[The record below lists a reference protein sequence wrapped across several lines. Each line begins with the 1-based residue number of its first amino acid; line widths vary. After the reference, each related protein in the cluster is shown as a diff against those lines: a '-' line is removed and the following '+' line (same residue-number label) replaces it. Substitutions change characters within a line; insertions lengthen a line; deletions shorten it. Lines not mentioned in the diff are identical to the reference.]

1 MIPWKGRSPGEEKGY
16 PLQYSGLENS
26 MDCIVH
32 GVTKSR
38 TRLSD
43 FHFTSPK
50 VFTPSLFF
58 SVLFIQT
65 PISFPFLGGDIFSSP
80 PTGVKRLGHEERAGL
95 SMVSFLVSN
104 LEIGRFLGL
113 FYFFYPHTPVLTTG
127 IIYSVRV
134 SGFEINPQWLRA
146 VLHRLCPSLSTHYDC
161 RATNIL
167 MIPGTHAKRKTVD
180 LVKTTW
186 CSGDFPGGPVAKTV
200 QQDKLYCAHAS
211 SEKSFIHYYKPKH
224 PHGAAATAQR
234 VTDNCGH
241 FVAFLMSWSSGLW
254 ESLA

>member
-1 MIPWKGRSPGEEKGY
+1 
-16 PLQYSGLENS
+16 

-50 VFTPSLFF
+50 VCTPSLFF

-95 SMVSFLVSN
+95 SMVSFLVST

-186 CSGDFPGGPVAKTV
+186 CSGDFPGGPVLRLCNKTSYTVLMPV
-200 QQDKLYCAHAS
+200 QRSRL
-211 SEKSFIHYYKPKH
+211 FIITSQNTPME
-224 PHGAAATAQR
+224 Q
-234 VTDNCGH
+234 
-241 FVAFLMSWSSGLW
+241 LLLLS
-254 ESLA
+254 ESLTTVVILLHF